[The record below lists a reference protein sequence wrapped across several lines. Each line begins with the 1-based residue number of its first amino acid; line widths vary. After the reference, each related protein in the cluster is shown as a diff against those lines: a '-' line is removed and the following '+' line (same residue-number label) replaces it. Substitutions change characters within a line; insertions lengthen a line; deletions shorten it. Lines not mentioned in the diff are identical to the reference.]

1 MKFVSRS
8 LELRRVVV
16 TGLGVI
22 SPAGMTVEENWEK
35 IRNGESCIDKITKFD
50 ASEYYSQIAGEIK
63 GYDPLDFFDRK
74 EVRKYDAFVQYS
86 LVAAGNAVKDA
97 ELNLNKINLD
107 RSGVYIGSGIGGIQT
122 IENNKQLLLE
132 KGPRRVS
139 PFFIPSSIANI
150 GSGQVSIKYGLR
162 GPNLANVTAC
172 ATSTHSIGDSFKIIQ
187 RGEADLM
194 LAGGAEAPITPLAIA
209 GFSIIRALSARN
221 DDPKTASRP
230 FDKDRDGFVAAEGSA
245 VLVLEDLEHA
255 IKRGARIYGEIVGYG
270 YTGDA
275 YHMTAP
281 DPEAGGA
288 IRSMK
293 MAINDAHIS
302 LDQIDYINAH
312 GTSTPFN
319 DKTES
324 KAIRDLFKE
333 KADDLLISS
342 TKSMIGHMLGAT
354 GGAEAAFTLLSI
366 YHSFVPPT
374 INYYNQDEECDL
386 NYVPNKGVAKDLEY
400 AISNSFG
407 FGGTN
412 GTLAFKKFDN
422 K

>member
-8 LELRRVVV
+8 LELRRVVI
-16 TGLGVI
+16 TGIGIV
-22 SPAGMTVEENWEK
+22 SPAGMNLKENWENIK
-35 IRNGESCIDKITKFD
+35 NGNSCIDKITRFD
-50 ASEYYSQIAGEIK
+50 ATDFYSQIAGEIK

-74 EVRKYDAFVQYS
+74 ELRKYDAFIQYAMIAS
-86 LVAAGNAVKDA
+86 DDALKDA
-97 ELNLNKINLD
+97 ELNLDKLDLD

-122 IENNKQLLLE
+122 IEDNEANLL
-132 KGPRRVS
+132 KRGPRRVS
-139 PFFIPSSIANI
+139 PFFIPAAIANI
-150 GSGQVSIKYGLR
+150 ASGQVSIKHGLR

-209 GFSIIRALSARN
+209 GFSVMKALSPSN
-221 DDPKTASRP
+221 DNPKTASRP
-230 FDKDRDGFVAAEGSA
+230 FDKDRNGFVAAEGSA
-245 VLVLEDLEHA
+245 VVVLEDLEHA
-255 IKRGARIYGEIVGYG
+255 VNRGARIYGEVVGYG

-281 DPEAGGA
+281 DPEGSGA
-288 IRSMK
+288 IRSMN
-293 MAINDAHIS
+293 MAVTDAGIN
-302 LDQIDYINAH
+302 LDEVDYINAH

-319 DKTES
+319 DKTET
-324 KAIRDLFKE
+324 KAIRDLFKDH
-333 KADDLLISS
+333 ADNLMVSS

-354 GGAEAAFTLLSI
+354 GGAEAAFTLLAL

-374 INYYNQDEECDL
+374 INYQTPDEECDL
-386 NYVPNKGVAKDLEY
+386 NYVPNQGVAKDIKY
-400 AISNSFG
+400 ALTNSFG

-412 GTLAFKKFDN
+412 GTLALMKFEN